1 MYFKY
6 LNLNDFRVSE
16 HMTIADD
23 KPECDLKILFQLD
36 LHFQLHGTSASMNDI
51 KMQFL
56 LYDTELSLTC
66 RIILGAKVQFTFIVD

>member
-16 HMTIADD
+16 HMTIADG
-23 KPECDLKILFQLD
+23 KPECDLKILFQLH
-36 LHFQLHGTSASMNDI
+36 LHFQLHRMTASMNDI
-51 KMQFL
+51 KINFL
-56 LYDTELSLTC
+56 LYDTEISLTC